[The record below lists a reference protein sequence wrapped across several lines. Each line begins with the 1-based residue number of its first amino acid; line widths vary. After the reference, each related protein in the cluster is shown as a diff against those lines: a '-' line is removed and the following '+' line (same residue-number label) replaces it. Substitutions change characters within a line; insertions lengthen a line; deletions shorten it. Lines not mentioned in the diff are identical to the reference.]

1 MSPIQTQ
8 CECLLCSPS
17 LCALPPR
24 PPFKARVQ
32 FAPYFCASA
41 ALALPGPP
49 QISLTL
55 RCLPTQTTR
64 ERRAN
69 PEACELY
76 KRKGEAAYK
85 ERVLKFALEY
95 PALLEKAKAKK

>member
-1 MSPIQTQ
+1 MSA
-8 CECLLCSPS
+8 CSSCPPS
-17 LCALPPR
+17 
-24 PPFKARVQ
+24 AR
-32 FAPYFCASA
+32 ACWP
-41 ALALPGPP
+41 PP
-49 QISLTL
+49 QCRTS
-55 RCLPTQTTR
+55 RPHPTHA

-69 PEACELY
+69 PDACELY

>member
-1 MSPIQTQ
+1 MSPTQ
-8 CECLLCSPS
+8 SLCECLLQLPP
-17 LCALPPR
+17 LCACL
-24 PPFKARVQ
+24 
-32 FAPYFCASA
+32 
-41 ALALPGPP
+41 LAPP
-49 QISLTL
+49 QCRTS
-55 RCLPTQTTR
+55 RPHPTHA

-69 PEACELY
+69 PDACELY